1 MTHKGRNQYS
11 NLALPGFKAL
21 KLPIT
26 PLRAQMSKMMSLFFR
41 YCWVRS
47 QTNHSLVLPAMSLRV
62 NASAY
67 QEVTG
72 RDNERFTR
80 ELSYVKNNNKV
91 FLPNPVKLP

>member
-1 MTHKGRNQYS
+1 MTHKWQNWYL

-21 KLPIT
+21 KLPIM

-41 YCWVRS
+41 YCWVMS
-47 QTNHSLVLPAMSLRV
+47 QTNHCLVLPAMSLRV
-62 NASAY
+62 DASAY

-80 ELSYVKNNNKV
+80 ELSYVKNNIKV
-91 FLPNPVKLP
+91 FVTNPVKLP